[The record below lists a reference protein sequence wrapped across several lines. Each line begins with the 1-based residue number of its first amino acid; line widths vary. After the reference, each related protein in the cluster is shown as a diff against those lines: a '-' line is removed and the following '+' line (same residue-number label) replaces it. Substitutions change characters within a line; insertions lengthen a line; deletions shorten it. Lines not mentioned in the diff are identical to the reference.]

1 MSTNPIMFWWV
12 NGEFLPG
19 GHNCYAE
26 LFNGILPDTSFQNI
40 EVVSNRLLVD
50 IAKNASSLKINLN
63 KEQV

>member
-12 NGEFLPG
+12 NGKFLPG
-19 GHNCYAE
+19 GDNCYAE